1 MKQLLFWHL
10 TLITIL
16 GSFSVFDKHQ
26 CPLCHTQ
33 LVACYPS
40 KQSIFKINFKKLI
53 KPYSLEQFSEQIFV
67 EKPKL
72 SDPSKQSEQRFT
84 SS

>member
-1 MKQLLFWHL
+1 MEQLLFWHL

-16 GSFSVFDKHQ
+16 GSFSVFNKPQ

-67 EKPKL
+67 EQPKL
-72 SDPSKQSEQRFT
+72 SHPSKQSEQRFT

>member
-1 MKQLLFWHL
+1 MEQLIFWHL

-53 KPYSLEQFSEQIFV
+53 KPYSLEQFSEQI
-67 EKPKL
+67 L
-72 SDPSKQSEQRFT
+72 LNNQN
-84 SS
+84 

>member
-1 MKQLLFWHL
+1 MEQLLFWHL

-53 KPYSLEQFSEQIFV
+53 KPYSLEQFSEQNFV
-67 EKPKL
+67 GKPKL
-72 SDPSKQSEQRFT
+72 SDLSKQSKQRFT

>member
-1 MKQLLFWHL
+1 MEQLLFWHL

-53 KPYSLEQFSEQIFV
+53 KPYSLEQFSEQNFV
-67 EKPKL
+67 GKAKL
-72 SDPSKQSEQRFT
+72 SDLSKQSKQRFT